1 MPLVKK
7 CSVGSTVAPFGST
20 SKVRMGTVS
29 APLSSQQMTQ
39 GNYEEWPVLSSLG
52 DCNGLRRSGRS
63 NAEQISG
70 IAMTDEDSLSK
81 AMRRKAICNLDGP
94 VKELA
99 VINSPSSSDTTPASP
114 PQSKH
119 VFSITSLPDDRVSS
133 HLSNVGVSLGSSSS
147 DITISINK
155 LKHIE
160 LDRSIAAP
168 KINGSHQPFKNQ
180 TLEKDNPF
188 DASDD
193 EDTELDSSLLA
204 HLVKDVSEAD
214 LDDVDMS
221 SKICDLM
228 VSARKSKSNKKKGQ
242 RNRSFT

>member
-81 AMRRKAICNLDGP
+81 AMR
-94 VKELA
+94 
-99 VINSPSSSDTTPASP
+99 
-114 PQSKH
+114 
-119 VFSITSLPDDRVSS
+119 
-133 HLSNVGVSLGSSSS
+133 
-147 DITISINK
+147 
-155 LKHIE
+155 
-160 LDRSIAAP
+160 
-168 KINGSHQPFKNQ
+168 
-180 TLEKDNPF
+180 
-188 DASDD
+188 
-193 EDTELDSSLLA
+193 
-204 HLVKDVSEAD
+204 
-214 LDDVDMS
+214 
-221 SKICDLM
+221 
-228 VSARKSKSNKKKGQ
+228 
-242 RNRSFT
+242 